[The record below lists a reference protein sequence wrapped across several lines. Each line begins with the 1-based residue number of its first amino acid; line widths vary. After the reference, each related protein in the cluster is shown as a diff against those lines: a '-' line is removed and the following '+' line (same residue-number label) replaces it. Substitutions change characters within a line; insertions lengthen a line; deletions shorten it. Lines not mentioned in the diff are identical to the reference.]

1 MSKSNRLRL
10 TDPERV
16 AIQNRTR
23 KLVRFLGEHT
33 VTVEFLQE
41 YYGDTNPLIAL
52 LDEDPDHEPT
62 LIEAMSLA
70 MFDRAMKGDT
80 KAFEVVRDTIGEKPA
95 TQVTVTGDINT
106 NLSALSETQLEKL
119 LKVVGNK
126 GSSETII
133 DAEIVDSVNSEHD
146 PFGEE
151 NNG

>member
-1 MSKSNRLRL
+1 MASEKLRL

-33 VTVEFLQE
+33 ISIKFLRE
-41 YYGDTNPLIAL
+41 NYGDTNPLLAL
-52 LDEDPDHEPT
+52 LDDDPNHEPT

-95 TQVTVTGDINT
+95 TQVTVIGDVNT
-106 NLSALSETQLEKL
+106 NLSALSEGQLEKL
-119 LKVVGNK
+119 LNAFDKKTPTEQV
-126 GSSETII
+126 I
-133 DAEIVDSVNSEHD
+133 DAEIVDSVKAMPD
-146 PFGEE
+146 PFE
-151 NNG
+151 NEDK

>member
-1 MSKSNRLRL
+1 MAKETLRL

-33 VTVEFLQE
+33 ISVKFLQE
-41 YYGDTNPLIAL
+41 YYGSTNPLIAL
-52 LDEDPDHEPT
+52 LDEDPNHEPT

-95 TQVTVTGDINT
+95 TQVTVMGDMNT
-106 NLSALSETQLEKL
+106 NLSALSESQLERL
-119 LKVVGNK
+119 LSSLDKK
-126 GSSETII
+126 SETTQIL
-133 DAEIVDSVNSEHD
+133 DAEVVDKVSLEHN
-146 PFGEE
+146 PFEE
-151 NNG
+151 DTK